1 MSNSANPAMVQPGQ
15 AVGTTAA
22 NTYNSAVNA
31 TNNAMNFQPG
41 SIAGADLTQ
50 YQNPYQQQ
58 VIDNNLASMNR
69 ANQMALN
76 NVGAQADNAGAFG
89 GSRQGVAEAQTN
101 AEFQRQ
107 ANQMIAQQNMAGF
120 QNAQNMAQYD
130 IGNQFNQQN
139 AVLNAANQLG
149 GLSQQGFNYDQTLNN
164 NLANVGN
171 QQQNLIQ
178 QLINAANQQYG
189 GITGYGANML
199 QLPLAAVGA
208 APMTS
213 STSGT
218 TTGSTTGSS
227 TYNPGIFDY
236 LTAGANAMGGMGR
249 GR

>member
-1 MSNSANPAMVQPGQ
+1 MSNSANPMMVQPGQ

-31 TNNAMNFQPG
+31 TNNSMNFQPG
-41 SIAGADLTQ
+41 TMAGADLTQ
-50 YQNPYQQQ
+50 YQNPYQQA
-58 VIDNNLASMNR
+58 VIDSNLMSMNR

-76 NVGAQADNAGAFG
+76 NVGANASNVGAYG
-89 GSRQGVAEAQTN
+89 GSRHGVAEAQTN

-107 ANQMIAQQNMAGF
+107 ANQMINQQNQAGF

-149 GLSQQGFNYDQTLNN
+149 GLSQQGFNYDQTINQ

-178 QLINAANQQYG
+178 QLINAGNDQYG
-189 GITGYGANML
+189 GITGYAQNML
-199 QLPLAAVGA
+199 SLPFQAMGA
-208 APMTS
+208 APM

-218 TTGSTTGSS
+218 TTSS
-227 TYNPGIFDY
+227 ATKQPGIFDY
-236 LTAGANAMGGMGR
+236 LTAAASMGGAR
-249 GR
+249 

>member
-1 MSNSANPAMVQPGQ
+1 MSNSANPMMVQPGQ

-50 YQNPYQQQ
+50 YQNPYQQA
-58 VIDNNLASMNR
+58 VIDNSLMSMNR

-76 NVGAQADNAGAFG
+76 NVGANASNVGAYG
-89 GSRQGVAEAQTN
+89 GSRHGVAEAQTN

-107 ANQMIAQQNMAGF
+107 ANQMINQQNQAGF

-139 AVLNAANQLG
+139 AVLNAANQLA
-149 GLSQQGFNYDQTLNN
+149 GLSQQGFNYDQTINQ

-178 QLINAANQQYG
+178 QLINAGNDQYG
-189 GITGYGANML
+189 GITGYAQNML
-199 QLPLAAVGA
+199 SLPFQAMGA
-208 APMTS
+208 APM

-218 TTGSTTGSS
+218 ATDTKQ
-227 TYNPGIFDY
+227 PGIFDY
-236 LTAGANAMGGMGR
+236 LTAFSSMGGAR
-249 GR
+249 

>member
-1 MSNSANPAMVQPGQ
+1 MSNSANPMMVQPGQ

-41 SIAGADLTQ
+41 TMAGADLTQ
-50 YQNPYQQQ
+50 YQNPYQQA
-58 VIDNNLASMNR
+58 VIDNNLMSINR

-76 NVGAQADNAGAFG
+76 NVGANASNVGAYG
-89 GSRQGVAEAQTN
+89 GSRHGVAEAKTN

-107 ANQMIAQQNMAGF
+107 ANQMINQQNQAGF

-130 IGNQFNQQN
+130 IGNQFNQQS

-149 GLSQQGFNYDQTLNN
+149 GLSQQGFNYDQTINQ

-178 QLINAANQQYG
+178 QLINAGSDQYG
-189 GITGYGANML
+189 GITGYAQNML
-199 QLPLAAVGA
+199 GLPFQAMGA
-208 APMTS
+208 APM

-218 TTGSTTGSS
+218 TTSSS
-227 TYNPGIFDY
+227 TKQPGIFDY
-236 LTAGANAMGGMGR
+236 LTAFSSMGGAR
-249 GR
+249 

>member
-1 MSNSANPAMVQPGQ
+1 MSNSANPMMVQPGQ
-15 AVGTTAA
+15 SVGQTSA
-22 NTYNSAVNA
+22 NTYNAAVNA

-41 SIAGADLTQ
+41 SIAGADLSQ
-50 YQNPYQQQ
+50 YQNPYQQM

-76 NVGAQADNAGAFG
+76 NVGADATGAGAFG
-89 GSRQGVAEAQTN
+89 GSRQAVAEALTN
-101 AEFQRQ
+101 ADFNNQ
-107 ANQMIAQQNMAGF
+107 ATQMINQQNQAGF

-149 GLSQQGFNYDQTLNN
+149 GLSQQGFNYDQTINN

-189 GITGYGANML
+189 GITGYGNTML
-199 QLPLAAVGA
+199 QLPFTAMGA
-208 APMTS
+208 APMT
-213 STSGT
+213 TSGT
-218 TTGSTTGSS
+218 ATDTKQ
-227 TYNPGIFDY
+227 PGIFDY
-236 LTAGANAMGGMGR
+236 LTAFASMGGQR
-249 GR
+249 